1 MWRCQKENQISNL
14 GKGFMKRIILEI
26 ILLLVLLG
34 CADKKENAVS
44 QENKASK
51 NVLFIVVDD
60 LNKALG
66 TYGHPILKTPNVD
79 RLAQMGIQFNN
90 AHCNYAVCNPSRS
103 SLLTGLR
110 PETTGILNNTTPF
123 QSRLGDRVSLP
134 ALFKKNGFH
143 TMGLGKIFHRAE
155 KKHNDLDAW
164 DEMYGFK
171 ATDIGKTGEKRNL
184 TNDLMR
190 WCYWQATEGDDE
202 DQPDGQVAKK
212 AIEFINAKREKPF
225 FLAVGMAKPHD
236 PYVAPKKYF
245 EMYPLEDMELHQVPE
260 NWEIPNQ
267 NSFPRPTRVFP
278 DGTETF
284 SNFSEQDKREFLR
297 AYYACITFMDAQLGK
312 ILDALEASGQM
323 ENTTIVFFGDHGY
336 HLGEQDWWNKFTL
349 YEKGTGA
356 PFIMAGPPIAKKGM
370 KTESMIEFIDIYPTL
385 ADIFQLKNTPNYLE
399 GKSFARVLDN
409 PGQPFRSEVRAVMT
423 RDAILGKSVKNEEW
437 RYIEWEGG
445 EQGVELYNQQ
455 RDPLEYNNLAGSLK
469 YAPVINDMKKLLY
482 DE

>member
-1 MWRCQKENQISNL
+1 
-14 GKGFMKRIILEI
+14 MKRIILEI

-34 CADKKENAVS
+34 CAEKKEKAVS
-44 QENKASK
+44 QEKKADK

-66 TYGHPILKTPNVD
+66 TYGHPIVKTPNVD
-79 RLAQMGIQFNN
+79 RLARMGIQFNN

-155 KKHNDLDAW
+155 KEHNDLDAW
-164 DEMYGFK
+164 DEMYGYG
-171 ATDIGKTGEKRNL
+171 ATDIGKKGEKRNL

-212 AIEFINAKREKPF
+212 AIEFINAKKEKPF
-225 FLAVGMAKPHD
+225 FLAVGLAKPHD

-245 EMYPLEDMELHQVPE
+245 EMYPLKDMELHQVPE

-267 NSFPRPTRVFP
+267 NSFPQPTRVFP

-284 SNFSEQDKREFLR
+284 SNFTEQDKREFLR

-356 PFIMAGPPIAKKGM
+356 PFIMAGQPIARKGM

-385 ADIFQLKNTPNYLE
+385 ADIFRLKNTPDYLE
-399 GKSFARVLDN
+399 GNSFAGVLEN
-409 PGQPFRSEVRAVMT
+409 PDQPFRSKVRAVMT
-423 RDAILGKSVKNEEW
+423 RDAILGKSVKNSEW

-445 EQGVELYNQQ
+445 EQGVELYDQQ
-455 RDPLEYNNLAGSLK
+455 RDPLEYNNLAGNLK